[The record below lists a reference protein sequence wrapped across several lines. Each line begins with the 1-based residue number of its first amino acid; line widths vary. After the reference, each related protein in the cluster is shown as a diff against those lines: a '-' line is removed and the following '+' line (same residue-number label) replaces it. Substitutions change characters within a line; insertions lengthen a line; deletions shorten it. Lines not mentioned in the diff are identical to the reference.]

1 MKKRWE
7 EPKIGVQKFV
17 PNEYVAACGD
27 TEYGNYLFECNA
39 PGGRLYYYT
48 RNWWGEEEAEYIG
61 NYSPCSK
68 KHEASRESEFPDG
81 FVDYN
86 RNGREDAAKARVY
99 ALKREMGEELFEQ
112 YVRQAL
118 KYVQYS
124 KSETARDRHMS
135 CMAGRCSFTVNWQ
148 GEMRPCVVM
157 NEPSI
162 SVFEVGFEKA
172 WEYISE
178 VTSKILLNEK
188 CSFCCMRHLCRTCAA
203 FALLETGSYDG
214 VPEYMC
220 RLLRKAYSPEKI
232 GEQGERWQSFVGCG
246 YAAVTAVI

>member
-27 TEYGNYLFECNA
+27 AEYGNYLFECNA

-124 KSETARDRHMS
+124 
-135 CMAGRCSFTVNWQ
+135 
-148 GEMRPCVVM
+148 
-157 NEPSI
+157 
-162 SVFEVGFEKA
+162 
-172 WEYISE
+172 YISE